1 MSQELPGS
9 GEQPQQLEPS
19 MDQMK
24 EDETEKASRSELLVH
39 LVGSPCRNF
48 GVQLLSRWQ
57 AATSLFNAAS
67 SDNTAEQQ
75 AAEDALREAMLS
87 TPSRVRCAPLCS
99 YRACA
104 QLACYICRSAPRI
117 GQSRTTCLCHACQ
130 ISRSVPETGKKMV
143 LFLRIVR
150 AF

>member
-1 MSQELPGS
+1 
-9 GEQPQQLEPS
+9 
-19 MDQMK
+19 MDQVK
-24 EDETEKASRSELLVH
+24 EDQTEKASRSELLVH
-39 LVGSPCRNF
+39 PAGIPCRNF
-48 GVQLLSRWQ
+48 GVQLFSSWQ
-57 AATSLFNAAS
+57 AAASLFNAAS

-104 QLACYICRSAPRI
+104 RLARYIFRSAPRI
-117 GQSRTTCLCHACQ
+117 GQSRTTCHCHACR
-130 ISRSVPETGKKMV
+130 ISRGVQKIGKKMV
-143 LFLRIVR
+143 LFLRIAS